1 MTRPED
7 SGAAA
12 FQISVAPSGRS
23 FQSQGDE
30 TILAAAIR
38 SGVGLPYGCKDGACG
53 SCKCKKLSGSVAHAD
68 HQAKALSAD

>member
-38 SGVGLPYGCKDGACG
+38 SGVGLPYGCKDGAWR
-53 SCKCKKLSGSVAHAD
+53 LLQVQEA
-68 HQAKALSAD
+68 QRLE